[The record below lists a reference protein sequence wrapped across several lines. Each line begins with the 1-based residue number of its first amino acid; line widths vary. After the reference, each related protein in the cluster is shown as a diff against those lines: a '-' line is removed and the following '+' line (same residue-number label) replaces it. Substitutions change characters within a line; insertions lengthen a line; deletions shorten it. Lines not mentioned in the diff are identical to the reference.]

1 MVKCPNESKSICS
14 SNVCDG
20 IEDCSNG
27 EDEHQDC
34 LQCTNYRCDC
44 KDGSKDIDQYADLCD
59 DYNHCPDSSDERQC
73 ILTNGTVLSCPG
85 NGTCNNGYCDTRV
98 TGQCVCYANYMG
110 STCEGK

>member
-34 LQCTNYRCDC
+34 LQCTDGYCKC
-44 KDGSKDIDQYADLCD
+44 KDGSKDIHQNYLCKHG
-59 DYNHCPDSSDERQC
+59 NQCPDDSDERQC

-85 NGTCNNGYCDTRV
+85 NGTCNYPNGYCDTRI
-98 TGQCVCYANYMG
+98 GQCVCYDNYIG